1 MCLLRLRGR
10 DQCMSFSPVF
20 DTPDTTLVL
29 TDERLQL
36 AHSARVTRAVGEML
50 RYGGLIMDPVTGV
63 THFRGKA
70 LSLTLEERELLGTM
84 MRRAGQIIS
93 RERLAATVGIAV
105 DALDRLVAA
114 LRGDLKAA
122 GLTCLPCPAD
132 GLGYVLR
139 RS

>member
-1 MCLLRLRGR
+1 
-10 DQCMSFSPVF
+10 MSFSPVF

-36 AHSARVTRAVGEML
+36 AHSARVSRAAREML

-84 MRRAGQIIS
+84 MRRAGQIIG

-105 DALDRLVAA
+105 DTLDRRVET
-114 LRGDLKAA
+114 LRSDLKAA
-122 GLTCLPCPAD
+122 GVTCLPCRVD
-132 GLGYVLR
+132 GLGYVLWR
-139 RS
+139 C

>member
-1 MCLLRLRGR
+1 
-10 DQCMSFSPVF
+10 MSFSPVF

-29 TDERLQL
+29 TDERLEL
-36 AHSARVTRAVGEML
+36 ARSARVSRAAREML

-63 THFRGKA
+63 THFRGK
-70 LSLTLEERELLGTM
+70 LGTM

-122 GLTCLPCPAD
+122 GVTCLPCRAD
-132 GLGYVLR
+132 GLGYVLWR
-139 RS
+139 C

>member
-1 MCLLRLRGR
+1 
-10 DQCMSFSPVF
+10 MSFSPVF

-29 TDERLQL
+29 TDERLEL
-36 AHSARVTRAVGEML
+36 ARSARVSRAAREML

-84 MRRAGQIIS
+84 MRRAGQIIG

-105 DALDRLVAA
+105 DTLDRRVET
-114 LRGDLKAA
+114 LRSDLKAA
-122 GLTCLPCPAD
+122 GVTCLPCRAD
-132 GLGYVLR
+132 GLGYVLWR
-139 RS
+139 C

>member
-1 MCLLRLRGR
+1 
-10 DQCMSFSPVF
+10 MSFSPVF

-36 AHSARVTRAVGEML
+36 ARSAHVSRAAREML

-84 MRRAGQIIS
+84 MRRAGQIIG

-105 DALDRLVAA
+105 DTLDRRVET
-114 LRGDLKAA
+114 LRSDLKAA
-122 GLTCLPCPAD
+122 GVTCLPCRVD
-132 GLGYVLR
+132 GLGYVLWR
-139 RS
+139 C